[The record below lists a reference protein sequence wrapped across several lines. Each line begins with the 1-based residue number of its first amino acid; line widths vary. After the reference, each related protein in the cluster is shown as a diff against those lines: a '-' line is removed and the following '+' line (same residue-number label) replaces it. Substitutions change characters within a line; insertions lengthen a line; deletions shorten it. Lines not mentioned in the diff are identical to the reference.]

1 MWEWLWPQENRREGL
16 IQSFLMYRVSLI
28 LERPKWKH
36 VSAGGKALSWL
47 SRKEDPV
54 FQGGPGATRIAGHR
68 GSSRGGTRLEH
79 AHTRWHAGAAGLQ
92 GTKLQSRRASDRLCL
107 QNS

>member
-1 MWEWLWPQENRREGL
+1 MIRGL
-16 IQSFLMYRVSLI
+16 DDVEIVLNYYDSILGLSKSFKDLNQLMNVSN
-28 LERPKWKH
+28 
-36 VSAGGKALSWL
+36 GG
-47 SRKEDPV
+47 
-54 FQGGPGATRIAGHR
+54 GA
-68 GSSRGGTRLEH
+68 RLEH